1 MPTGYAMNIR
11 HGNLD
16 QDDQA
21 VETMEVTGDNEIQ
34 LEEKAGFK
42 VRYTP

>member
-11 HGNLD
+11 HVNLD
-16 QDDQA
+16 QDDQRL
-21 VETMEVTGDNEIQ
+21 ETMEVTGANEKQ
-34 LEEKAGFK
+34 VEEKAGFK